1 MSMCPLILICDD
13 DPVVHESLG
22 IYLKSEGFESASAF
36 DGQQALEMSE
46 SLHPDLIVLDLMM
59 PKMSGTDV
67 CRTIR
72 QTSNKPIIML
82 TAKSEDT
89 DKVLGLSIGADDYVT
104 KPFNPMEV
112 IARVRS
118 QLRRY
123 TMLGG
128 MSGIEK
134 KPSVI
139 SIDGVEID
147 DDAKTVTLDGEPVNL
162 TPIEYSILK
171 LLMENAGKVF
181 SSTRIYELVWNC
193 LLYTSPSPRDA

>member
-82 TAKSEDT
+82 TAKSEEIDRI
-89 DKVLGLSIGADDYVT
+89 LGLELGADDYIV
-104 KPFNPMEV
+104 KPFSPREV
-112 IARVRS
+112 IA
-118 QLRRY
+118 
-123 TMLGG
+123 
-128 MSGIEK
+128 
-134 KPSVI
+134 
-139 SIDGVEID
+139 
-147 DDAKTVTLDGEPVNL
+147 APV
-162 TPIEYSILK
+162 
-171 LLMENAGKVF
+171 
-181 SSTRIYELVWNC
+181 C
-193 LLYTSPSPRDA
+193 